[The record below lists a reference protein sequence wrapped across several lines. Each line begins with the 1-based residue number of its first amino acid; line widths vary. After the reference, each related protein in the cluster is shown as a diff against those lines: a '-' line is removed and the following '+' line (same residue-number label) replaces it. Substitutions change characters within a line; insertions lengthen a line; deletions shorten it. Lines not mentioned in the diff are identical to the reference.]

1 MRKVFPMMYSIYDK
15 EAMKYVR
22 QAVEEVADGLW
33 KKITYL
39 NTLDFDFMAYDV
51 VIPNIEPEYA
61 CSLALQKFKSV
72 ASVRYDV
79 SINTIKRSNPL
90 INAGSIIA
98 TLPLADAFSLI
109 ASPNGRE
116 DIAYELID
124 LMKRLDD

>member
-1 MRKVFPMMYSIYDK
+1 M
-15 EAMKYVR
+15 
-22 QAVEEVADGLW
+22 
-33 KKITYL
+33 
-39 NTLDFDFMAYDV
+39 
-51 VIPNIEPEYA
+51 
-61 CSLALQKFKSV
+61 ALQKFKSV
-72 ASVRYDV
+72 AGVRYNV
-79 SINTIKRSNPL
+79 NINTIKRSNPL

>member
-1 MRKVFPMMYSIYDK
+1 MMYSIYDK

-39 NTLDFDFMAYDV
+39 DTLDFDFMAYDV
-51 VIPNIEPEYA
+51 VIPHIEPEYA

-109 ASPNGRE
+109 ASPHGRE